1 MRLAVIS
8 SSPFNLY
15 AATLVARLAAD
26 GRTPVAIIC
35 TRPSRMA
42 TVRGYVRKHG
52 LLRTV
57 DRALDVIGVR
67 PSPANLIRGTLG
79 QYAAQHGL
87 THWDAPLRV
96 VCKHFGVAFVRVE
109 SVNAAAA
116 VDCVRSRAID
126 VLLNAGSELFRR
138 EIIDAPTHGIL
149 NAHMGYLP
157 TYRGYNVLEW
167 SLFRGDQIGV
177 SLHFIN
183 RGVDTGDIVRVHPI
197 DVELGDTLARLR
209 AKAFPIDVELM
220 LDAIRGLERGTLART
235 PQTEGDGKQYFTM
248 HQRLRAIAQKR
259 VAVLLKTVS
268 AVTR

>member
-15 AATLVARLAAD
+15 AATLVDRLAAD

-35 TRPSRMA
+35 TQPSRMA

-67 PSPANLIRGTLG
+67 PSRANWIRRTLG
-79 QYAAQHGL
+79 QYAAHHGL
-87 THWDAPLRV
+87 THWDAPLRK
-96 VCKHFGVAFVRVE
+96 VCKHFGVDFLRVE

-116 VDCVRSRAID
+116 VAYVRRRAID

-138 EIIDAPTHGIL
+138 EIIDASQHGIL

-177 SLHFIN
+177 SLHFIDT
-183 RGVDTGDIVRVHPI
+183 GVDTGDIVRFHPI
-197 DVELGDTLARLR
+197 AVELGDTLTRVR
-209 AKAFPIDVELM
+209 AKAFPIDVDLM
-220 LDAIRGLERGTLART
+220 LDAVRGLERGTLPRT
-235 PQTEGDGKQYFTM
+235 PQAEGEGKQYFTM
-248 HQRLRAIAQKR
+248 HPRLRAVAEKR
-259 VAVLLKTVS
+259 ILVAS
-268 AVTR
+268 